1 MEYAGTYINYMYITV
16 DKQLSENGRTEGQR
30 RIFYPMTKKRSTG
43 RRNVFSSNCYS
54 LCMQKR
60 TLFIKVVCAFIVV
73 KFREKIGSLN
83 ENYSGFTNI

>member
-1 MEYAGTYINYMYITV
+1 MEYTGTDITLHE
-16 DKQLSENGRTEGQR
+16 QLSENDGTGGQR
-30 RIFYPMTKKRSTG
+30 RIFYPVTKKRSTG

-60 TLFIKVVCAFIVV
+60 TLFIKVVCAFIVI